1 MITIL
6 IRKKREVWE
15 GGEGEKRKK
24 KMREWG
30 GNKKKNREKLVFT
43 LIKALLNDK
52 KRFVTGLPPSIS
64 E

>member
-6 IRKKREVWE
+6 IRQKREVWE

-30 GNKKKNREKLVFT
+30 GNKKNREKLVFT
-43 LIKALLNDK
+43 LIKALLN
-52 KRFVTGLPPSIS
+52 KRGL
-64 E
+64 

>member
-1 MITIL
+1 M
-6 IRKKREVWE
+6 WE

>member
-30 GNKKKNREKLVFT
+30 GNKKKIEKNLF
-43 LIKALLNDK
+43 LL
-52 KRFVTGLPPSIS
+52 
-64 E
+64 